1 MGRDKTFI
9 KFRFTTLNGKGII
22 EGINFDKY
30 DDFKEGFI
38 NRFGKE
44 SFLKLIDD
52 GYANFNMDIIYYPT
66 INEYKGNR
74 TVQLNIKNLRI
85 Q

>member
-1 MGRDKTFI
+1 MERDV
-9 KFRFTTLNGKGII
+9 I

-30 DDFKEGFI
+30 EDFKEEFMD
-38 NRFGKE
+38 RFGEE

-66 INEYKGNR
+66 INEFKGNR